1 MESILTSI
9 KILLGIGEEY
19 EHFDQPIIMHINSV
33 FGDLMQLGIGPPEG
47 FRIEDETAVWTDFMS
62 DMSKVESVKSYMY
75 LRVKLLFDSQTL
87 PSSVIESYN
96 RQIEKAE
103 WRLNAAVETEF

>member
-9 KILLGIGEEY
+9 KMMLGISEEY
-19 EHFDQPIIMHINSV
+19 EHFDSVIVMHINSV
-33 FGDLMQLGIGPPEG
+33 FGDLMQLGVGPSEG
-47 FRIEDETAVWTDFMS
+47 FRIEDETAVWTDFVS
-62 DMSKVESVKSYMY
+62 DMSKVEAVKSYMF